1 MLCFGLTCSIFSHLL
16 LVHLQAMMIR
26 GMHGQHKFK
35 FWAFSTD
42 SRSSLS
48 MAALIDGSLYFN
60 THRHNTRFIPAKY
73 WVHRSH
79 MPPSRTSI
87 CFLHALTI
95 CSTLWRCNTT
105 FGCCRSTTQY
115 HLVFPFHASISVLLT
130 TLDSQSSKLYWVQTQ
145 LDPARARMLCPSPQ
159 RSVS

>member
-16 LVHLQAMMIR
+16 LVHWQVMMIR

-48 MAALIDGSLYFN
+48 MAASIDGSLYFN
-60 THRHNTRFIPAKY
+60 THRHNARFTPAKY

-95 CSTLWRCNTT
+95 CSYVVTVQHYFWLLSFN
-105 FGCCRSTTQY
+105 
-115 HLVFPFHASISVLLT
+115 HSISSRISLSRVNF
-130 TLDSQSSKLYWVQTQ
+130 SSF
-145 LDPARARMLCPSPQ
+145 DCP
-159 RSVS
+159 